1 MHPRSRRGIGRPPLS
16 KKQKTLSF
24 DRHHNHYRPQHHC
37 TSGIS
42 LHILPLLVSPSS
54 TSCRLRNRKSCAKEI
69 YPLFSRSFSYLLFIL
84 LFIFPHVNKFF
95 THDCVRKRCRQR
107 IYPDIHPSLLLTT
120 LTRAPVCK
128 SSPYAF
134 APYAAR
140 CASSASLCRHNG
152 DTGTGAPCHIPT
164 SDDSSGCSSA
174 CKPCRR
180 PDN

>member
-1 MHPRSRRGIGRPPLS
+1 MGGPLSQKSRRLS
-16 KKQKTLSF
+16 VSIVIIIIIVLNITVHPAYLFTFSLFSF
-24 DRHHNHYRPQHHC
+24 LHLRYRVDSVTGSHAQRKY
-37 TSGIS
+37 I
-42 LHILPLLVSPSS
+42 PSS
-54 TSCRLRNRKSCAKEI
+54 PFHI
-69 YPLFSRSFSYLLFIL
+69 FSSFFSSSSRTLI
-84 LFIFPHVNKFF
+84 FF

-107 IYPDIHPSLLLTT
+107 IYPDIHPSLPLIT

-152 DTGTGAPCHIPT
+152 DIGTGAPCHIPT